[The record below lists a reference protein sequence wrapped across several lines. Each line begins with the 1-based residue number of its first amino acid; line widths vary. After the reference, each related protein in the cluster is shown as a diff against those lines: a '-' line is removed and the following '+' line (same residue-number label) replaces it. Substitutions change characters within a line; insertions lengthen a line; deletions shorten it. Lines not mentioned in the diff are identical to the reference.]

1 MVFSTFAD
9 DKLFENSF
17 EKNVDWVQK
26 FRDHY
31 VELELPKHM
40 EFDEIREPVEH
51 IKHDLQ
57 WCYIAIPDRA
67 GTIDLIATGDY
78 ITITFIDE
86 SHTCR
91 GVRMDFAGPQ
101 AEVYLGELS
110 VVWASS
116 GISDCPIYHWMP
128 NGHGKMHHGG
138 QSYDGEWLFGKKH
151 GRGQM
156 EWPNGQ
162 SYNGEWLFG
171 QMHGRGQMK
180 CVDGQLYEGK
190 WENEILV
197 EGTINGEPVVFL
209 CM

>member
-9 DKLFENSF
+9 DTMRAARALF
-17 EKNVDWVQK
+17 EKNVDWVRK

-51 IKHDLQ
+51 IKHNLQ
-57 WCYIAIPDRA
+57 WCYIAIPGRA
-67 GTIDLIATGDY
+67 GTIELIATDKY

-91 GVRMDFAGPQ
+91 GVRISFAGPQ
-101 AEVYLGELS
+101 TEVYLGELS
-110 VVWASS
+110 VVWSPDS
-116 GISDCPIYHWMP
+116 PIYHWMP
-128 NGHGKMHHGG
+128 NGRGKVRHGG

-156 EWPNGQ
+156 VWPNGQ
-162 SYNGEWLFG
+162 SYDGEWACG
-171 QMHGRGQMK
+171 QMHGRGSMM

-209 CM
+209 CV